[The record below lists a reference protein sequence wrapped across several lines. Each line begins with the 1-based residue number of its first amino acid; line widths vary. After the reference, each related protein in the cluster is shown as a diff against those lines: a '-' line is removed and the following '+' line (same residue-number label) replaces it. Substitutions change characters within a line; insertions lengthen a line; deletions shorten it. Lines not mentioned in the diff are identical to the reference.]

1 MLGVIFQLFDKYR
14 LQTLLYSSLLLSV
27 TNVSDRTQVF
37 ADNFRCPWHVA
48 YFYIMTVLL
57 DHWFTHFLKFSFVML
72 SNANVMCRSSF
83 SLFQGLECVYVHMD
97 GGEGCFIS
105 SCGTDQLIRAVGFSS

>member
-1 MLGVIFQLFDKYR
+1 
-14 LQTLLYSSLLLSV
+14 
-27 TNVSDRTQVF
+27 
-37 ADNFRCPWHVA
+37 
-48 YFYIMTVLL
+48 
-57 DHWFTHFLKFSFVML
+57 ML

-105 SCGTDQLIRAVGFSS
+105 SCGTDQLIRAVLFLRIWYICSYPLQKQSYHSSLARDRKFL

>member
-1 MLGVIFQLFDKYR
+1 
-14 LQTLLYSSLLLSV
+14 
-27 TNVSDRTQVF
+27 
-37 ADNFRCPWHVA
+37 
-48 YFYIMTVLL
+48 
-57 DHWFTHFLKFSFVML
+57 ML

-105 SCGTDQLIRAVGFSS
+105 SCGTDQLIRAVGIIFLFLRIWYVYSYPPQKQSYHSSLARDRKLL